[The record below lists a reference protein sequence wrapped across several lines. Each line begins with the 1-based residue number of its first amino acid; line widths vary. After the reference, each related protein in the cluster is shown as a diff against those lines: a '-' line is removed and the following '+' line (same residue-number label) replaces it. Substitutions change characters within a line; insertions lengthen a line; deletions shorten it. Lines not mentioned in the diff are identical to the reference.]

1 MYSFFSNLKKCRD
14 NNELYPKIE
23 IIIANYILDNHKIIP
38 DLTIKELAQ
47 KCNTSTS
54 TISRFCKRI
63 NNSDFKT
70 LKEDCRIYNN
80 FLEEKEIVK
89 FNNNQRTLNGRYLSD
104 IFKAIEET
112 SQLNNVIKFKNTVF
126 WIKEAKKI
134 FFFGT
139 SFSNILAQNISEKF
153 MRLGKNTICPLT
165 ISSQD
170 NIIPHIKSDDLVI
183 IVSFSNNNFQINRIK
198 RVLRKK
204 KIKTIYISSK
214 QDSNYNNEITLLVSS
229 LNYKEFESP
238 VIQEFSINY
247 IINYLYLFYIENK
260 YF

>member
-1 MYSFFSNLKKCRD
+1 MK
-14 NNELYPKIE
+14 
-23 IIIANYILDNHKIIP
+23 
-38 DLTIKELAQ
+38 
-47 KCNTSTS
+47 
-54 TISRFCKRI
+54 
-63 NNSDFKT
+63 
-70 LKEDCRIYNN
+70 
-80 FLEEKEIVK
+80 
-89 FNNNQRTLNGRYLSD
+89 
-104 IFKAIEET
+104 ET
-112 SQLNNVIKFKNTVF
+112 SQINDIEKIKNAIF

-170 NIIPHIKSDDLVI
+170 NIIAQIKSNDLVVI
-183 IVSFSNNNFQINRIK
+183 ISFSNNNFQINRIK
-198 RVLRKK
+198 RIIRKK
-204 KIKTIYISSK
+204 QIKTIYISSK

-238 VIQEFSINY
+238 IIQEFSINY
-247 IINYLYLFYIENK
+247 IINYLYLFYIESS